1 MNYNQVEF
9 KGSYGTSEQL
19 PASKRPEVSFVGR
32 SNVGKSSL
40 LNKIFNRKGLVKVSS
55 TPGKTTTVNFFG
67 TDTIDFVDLPGYGY
81 AKVAAAEK
89 GRWSELI
96 NAYFDQF
103 RFYALVVALIDLRH
117 PATPLDEKMLAFL
130 TECELPY
137 IIVLTKADK
146 MSKSQANTHMAALRK
161 QLNLSPEFPL
171 VISSAEN
178 GTGIDK
184 IRTLIEDACK

>member
-1 MNYNQVEF
+1 
-9 KGSYGTSEQL
+9 
-19 PASKRPEVSFVGR
+19 
-32 SNVGKSSL
+32 
-40 LNKIFNRKGLVKVSS
+40 
-55 TPGKTTTVNFFG
+55 FFG
-67 TDTIDFVDLPGYGY
+67 TDDIDFVDLPGYGF

-96 NAYFDQF
+96 NAYFDQY

-117 PATPLDEKMLAFL
+117 PATPLDEQMLEFL
-130 TECELPY
+130 TGCELPY

-146 MSKSQANTHMAALRK
+146 MSKSQANNQMVAIRK
-161 QLNLSPEFPL
+161 QLKLAPDFPL

-184 IRTLIEDACK
+184 IRALIEDACK